1 MNVVAKNDVPIT
13 VPDVT
18 IVVDENATVVVTVP
32 EALNG
37 QNVTITVNGKS
48 EVVKVNASGKANATF
63 VGLANGTYEV
73 IVSYAGDDYYYANST
88 NASVF
93 VNKLVPEVTV
103 INVTAVVVDHDAVIN
118 ITGPADRTGKL
129 VVNVDGVNYAVNM
142 TNGNASLTVKG
153 LTVGN
158 KTVTVTYLE
167 NDKYVE
173 ASASGW
179 VNVVAKVVPD
189 ISVTVN
195 ETEGTA
201 VIELPA
207 DATGNVTVKIDGV
220 EYDVIDITETPIT
233 VDIGDLMP
241 GEHTIEVIYSGD
253 YNYTSAS
260 DMELFKVPKVD
271 DYNITVDTKVDEN
284 SVDITVTLPENVT
297 GPVLIDVDGVGYYAN
312 VTAGQAK
319 LHLDNLTKGDHDVVV
334 RYPGDDY
341 YAPNGNAT
349 SFTIDEKE
357 TQMKVEVEDGKIV
370 IELPE
375 DATGEVTV
383 TIDGENQTVPVVNG
397 KAVVD
402 ISDLEPGNHT
412 VDVNYPGDD
421 KYAPASDSITV
432 DVPKIVDYPF
442 DVTEKDGKIIIDVP
456 DDATGEVT
464 VTIDGVNQTVPI
476 VDGKAVVDISD
487 LEPGNHTVDVNY
499 PGDDK
504 YAPASDSITVDVPK
518 IVDYPFDVTEKDGKI
533 IIDVPD
539 DATGEVTVT
548 IDGVNQTVP
557 IVDGK
562 AVVDISD
569 LEPGK
574 HAVEVTYPG
583 DDKYAPASD
592 SSVIDIPKVVDYPF
606 DVTEEDG
613 KIVVDVPDD
622 ATGYV
627 TVTIDGKDYVVP
639 IKDGKA
645 VMDLPS
651 DLGPG
656 NHTVDVSYPGDDKYA
671 PTTDST
677 TVDVPKVDI
686 TQEDGKL
693 IIDVPDDA
701 TGNVTVTIDGV
712 NQTVPIVDGKA
723 VVDISD
729 LEPGNHTVD
738 VSYPGDDNYAPVTES
753 TVIEVPKETDY
764 PFTVSEE
771 DGKIVVDVPDDA
783 TGYVTVTIDGKDYAA
798 PIKDG
803 KAVIDVPSDL
813 EPGNH
818 TVDVSYPGDDK
829 YAPATNSTTIEVPKE
844 TDYPFIV
851 TEEDGKIVIN
861 VPEDATG
868 NVTVTID
875 GEEYDVPIVD
885 GKAVVD
891 IPSNLEPGNHTVN
904 VTYSGDDKYAPV
916 TETTIIEV
924 PKAVDYPID
933 VTEEDGKLVVDVPD
947 DATGD
952 VTVTIDGKDYVA
964 PIKDGKAVVD
974 ISDLEPGK
982 HAVEVTYP
990 GDDKY
995 APASNSTVIDI
1006 PKESD
1011 YPFDVTA
1018 EDINVGEKT
1027 NITINLPE
1035 DVNGPVLVDI
1045 DGIGYYA
1052 NVTDGVAHVELPLNL
1067 KPGTYEVVVTF
1078 PGNDKYEGKSVRD
1091 SFTVDSGE
1099 TPMDVKVED
1108 GKVIVELPE
1117 DATGDVTV
1125 TIDGKN
1131 YTVPIKDGKAV
1142 MDLPSD
1148 LEPGKHT
1155 VDVNYPGDDKYAPAS
1170 DSTTVDIPKET
1181 DYPFTVTEEDGKIVV
1196 DVPDDAT
1203 GDVTVT
1209 IDGKDYVV
1217 PIKDGKAVM
1226 DLPSDLE
1233 PGEHTVDV
1241 SYPGNDKYAPIS
1253 NSTTVDVP
1261 KIDITNTDNQLVVD
1275 VPDDATGD
1283 VTVTID
1289 GKDYTVPIKDGKAVV
1304 DISDLPA
1311 GEHNVKV
1318 TYPGDDKYAPR
1329 TVETTIN
1336 KTSDLIITAPD
1347 VVKYYSGPERFI
1359 IYFKDSDGN
1368 NVDGLTVKITINGVT
1383 YERTSKDGQASLG
1396 LNLNS
1401 GNYTVKVEFAGT
1413 GEYKPETLNANVEIL
1428 PTIYAK
1434 DVLKVFRNGTQYYAL
1449 FLDGEGNPLVNTDVS
1464 FNIHGVFYTRTTN
1477 ASGWAKLNIN
1487 LEQGKYILTAMN
1499 PVTGEMRSNNVTVF
1513 TLIESSDLVK
1523 YNRNGT
1529 QFVIR
1534 VRGED
1539 GNWAKAGESVTF
1551 NINGVFYTRYT
1562 NETGHIKLNI
1572 NLEPG
1577 KYVITSYYKDC
1588 VEGNTVTVLPRL
1600 ITSDLTMKYGDGSKF
1615 IVKTLDEKGNSAP
1628 GQEVS
1633 FNVNGLL
1640 YTRTTNSTGEAGI
1653 SINLQ
1658 PGEYLMTST
1667 YLFETH
1673 ANTIKIEA

>member
-1 MNVVAKNDVPIT
+1 MNVVAK
-13 VPDVT
+13 
-18 IVVDENATVVVTVP
+18 A
-32 EALNG
+32 
-37 QNVTITVNGKS
+37 
-48 EVVKVNASGKANATF
+48 
-63 VGLANGTYEV
+63 
-73 IVSYAGDDYYYANST
+73 
-88 NASVF
+88 
-93 VNKLVPEVTV
+93 
-103 INVTAVVVDHDAVIN
+103 
-118 ITGPADRTGKL
+118 
-129 VVNVDGVNYAVNM
+129 
-142 TNGNASLTVKG
+142 
-153 LTVGN
+153 
-158 KTVTVTYLE
+158 
-167 NDKYVE
+167 
-173 ASASGW
+173 
-179 VNVVAKVVPD
+179 VPD

-207 DATGNVTVKIDGV
+207 DATGSVTVKIDGI

-253 YNYTSAS
+253 YNYTNAS

-271 DYNITVDTKVDEN
+271 DYNITVDAKVDEN

-334 RYPGDDY
+334 KYPGDDY

-357 TQMKVEVEDGKIV
+357 PQMKVEVEDGKIV
-370 IELPE
+370 IELPD

-442 DVTEKDGKIIIDVP
+442 DVTEKDGKIV
-456 DDATGEVT
+456 
-464 VTIDGVNQTVPI
+464 
-476 VDGKAVVDISD
+476 
-487 LEPGNHTVDVNY
+487 
-499 PGDDK
+499 
-504 YAPASDSITVDVPK
+504 
-518 IVDYPFDVTEKDGKI
+518 
-533 IIDVPD
+533 IDVPD

-891 IPSNLEPGNHTVN
+891 IPSDLEPGNHTVN

-1226 DLPSDLE
+1226 DLPSDLG

-1241 SYPGNDKYAPIS
+1241 SYHGNDKYAPIS

-1283 VTVTID
+1283 VIVTID

-1539 GNWAKAGESVTF
+1539 GNWAKAGEAVTF